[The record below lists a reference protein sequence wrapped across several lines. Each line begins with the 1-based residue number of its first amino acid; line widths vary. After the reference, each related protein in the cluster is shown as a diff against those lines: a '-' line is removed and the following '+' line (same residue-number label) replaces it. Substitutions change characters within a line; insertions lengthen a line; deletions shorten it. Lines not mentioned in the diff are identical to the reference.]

1 MMASSTIGDRTM
13 NSKLQ
18 MIVVCAALAL
28 SGCVVYEP
36 VPVGY
41 QPTTVQQRFD
51 RSWAAAMGAMADQ
64 GLTITSQNRGAGVV
78 QGERTGTTITAAL
91 ETLPDGSVQV
101 KFTSQGSNTDAAL
114 IQRV

>member
-1 MMASSTIGDRTM
+1 M
-13 NSKLQ
+13 NSNLQ
-18 MIVVCAALAL
+18 LIVVCAALVL
-28 SGCVVYEP
+28 HGCVVYEP

-41 QPTTVQQRFD
+41 QTTLQQRFD
-51 RSWAAAMGAMADQ
+51 RSWAAATGAMADQ

-78 QGERTGTTITAAL
+78 QGERGGTTITAAL

-114 IQRV
+114 IQRVSNSYDRRMGR